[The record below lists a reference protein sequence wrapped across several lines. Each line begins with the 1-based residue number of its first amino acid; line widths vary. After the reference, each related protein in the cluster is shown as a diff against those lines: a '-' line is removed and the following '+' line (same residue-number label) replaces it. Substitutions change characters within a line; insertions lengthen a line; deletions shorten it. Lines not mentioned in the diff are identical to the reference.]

1 MISREKLEGY
11 LVQLELT
18 FQEAGRNTWVVR
30 EPEKGLAS
38 LFIMMADP
46 LVVLRL
52 TVMPVPSKGR
62 EGLFEELLRLNA
74 TDMVHGAYA
83 LDGKNVVIVD
93 TLEGDS
99 LDVGELRASI
109 EAISLAVAQ
118 HHGIHAKYPA

>member
-11 LVQLELT
+11 LVKLELT
-18 FQEAGRNTWVVR
+18 FQEAGKGTWVVR

-52 TVMPVPSKGR
+52 TVMEVPKKGR
-62 EGLFEELLRLNA
+62 EQLFEELLHLNA

-83 LDGKNVVIVD
+83 VDGKNVVIVD
-93 TLEGDS
+93 TLEGDT
-99 LDVGELRASI
+99 LDVEELQASI
-109 EAISLAVAQ
+109 EAISLAVVQ
-118 HHGIHAKYPA
+118 HHAIHSKYPA

>member
-11 LVQLELT
+11 LVKLALT
-18 FQEAGRNTWVVR
+18 FQEAGKNTWVVR

-52 TVMPVPSKGR
+52 TVMPIPGKGT
-62 EGLFEELLRLNA
+62 EKLYEELLRLNA

-83 LDGKNVVIVD
+83 VDGKNVIIVD
-93 TLEGDS
+93 TLEGDT
-99 LDVGELRASI
+99 LDVEELRASI
-109 EAISLAVAQ
+109 EAISLAVVQ
-118 HHGIHAKYPA
+118 HHAIHTKYPA

>member
-11 LVQLELT
+11 LVKLELT
-18 FQEAGRNTWVVR
+18 FQEAGPGVWVVR
-30 EPEKGLAS
+30 EPEKGLAG
-38 LFIMMADP
+38 LFVMMADP

-93 TLEGDS
+93 SLEGDT
-99 LDVGELRASI
+99 LDVEELQASI
-109 EAISLAVAQ
+109 EAISLAVVQ
-118 HHGIHAKYPA
+118 HHAIHAKYPA

>member
-11 LVQLELT
+11 LVELELT
-18 FQEAGRNTWVVR
+18 FQEAGKGTWVVR
-30 EPEKGLAS
+30 EPEKGLAN
-38 LFIMMADP
+38 LFVMMADP

-52 TVMPVPSKGR
+52 TVMAIPATGKA
-62 EGLFEELLRLNA
+62 ELFEELLRLNA

-99 LDVGELRASI
+99 LDVGELQASI
-109 EAISLAVAQ
+109 EAISLAVVQ